1 MKLKPQTTV
10 WLSIALVTVGIGIT
24 MATGLWQTESNKIPR
39 ALPTPAVVT
48 ASDYSGSTTVQY
60 DPADIRGSYKFG
72 EVSNLYGIPL
82 EVLAQAFGIPQ
93 GDVEAFQVKGL
104 EALYPDA
111 ENEIGTA
118 SVRLFTAC
126 YLGVAYSP
134 AEDTWLPAS
143 AVAILNQRAVMS
155 ADLAAYVAA
164 HTLP

>member
-93 GDVEAFQVKGL
+93 DDVEAFQVKGL

-126 YLGVAYSP
+126 FNTAQGVTTGLKVVAKRNKRGT
-134 AEDTWLPAS
+134 EIGRAS
-143 AVAILNQRAVMS
+143 CRERV
-155 ADLAAYVAA
+155 
-164 HTLP
+164 